1 MCLTAIAWH
10 ALISVVMK
18 PKKKQD
24 PNRLL
29 DLRVIL
35 LRDDH
40 DLLAYLHEDSKRNE
54 RTMPAQVRYM
64 LRRAMEACA
73 NGR

>member
-1 MCLTAIAWH
+1 
-10 ALISVVMK
+10 MK
-18 PKKKQD
+18 PKKKTD
-24 PNRLL
+24 PTRLL

-54 RTMPAQVRYM
+54 RTMPAQIRYM
-64 LRRAMEACA
+64 LRRQMEMA
-73 NGR
+73 NNG